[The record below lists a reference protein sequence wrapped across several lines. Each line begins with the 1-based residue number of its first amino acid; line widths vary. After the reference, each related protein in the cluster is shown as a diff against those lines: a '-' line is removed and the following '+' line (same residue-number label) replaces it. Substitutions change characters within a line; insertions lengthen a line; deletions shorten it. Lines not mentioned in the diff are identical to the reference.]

1 MPFNVSAL
9 PPAVPFTVLSLVGW
23 PKLVKFFLFLFLFSN
38 CLLPFQDAVDRGWLL
53 DEASHFSGVLGLN
66 RLLLTGLEL
75 AKALAYLH
83 RLDILHGDL
92 TGGNVM
98 LTSAPVTKDD
108 PRGFTVKVKAVSEI
122 EMQHTATQLT
132 QGTSS
137 VKGTAATSRERGM
150 IFVPDGH

>member
-1 MPFNVSAL
+1 MSFSVSAL
-9 PPAVPFTVLSLVGW
+9 PPALPFTVTSLVGW
-23 PKLVKFFLFLFLFSN
+23 PKLVNFFLFLFSN

-75 AKALAYLH
+75 AKALTYLH

-108 PRGFTVKVKAVSEI
+108 PRGFTVKVKAASEI
-122 EMQHTATQLT
+122 EM
-132 QGTSS
+132 
-137 VKGTAATSRERGM
+137 
-150 IFVPDGH
+150 

>member
-1 MPFNVSAL
+1 M
-9 PPAVPFTVLSLVGW
+9 
-23 PKLVKFFLFLFLFSN
+23 
-38 CLLPFQDAVDRGWLL
+38 DRGWLL

-98 LTSAPVTKDD
+98 LSAAPVTKDD
-108 PRGFTVKVKAVSEI
+108 PRGFTVKASLLLNLGCKGHPI
-122 EMQHTATQLT
+122 EHTK
-132 QGTSS
+132 SS
-137 VKGTAATSRERGM
+137 WMMSR
-150 IFVPDGH
+150 

>member
-1 MPFNVSAL
+1 M
-9 PPAVPFTVLSLVGW
+9 
-23 PKLVKFFLFLFLFSN
+23 
-38 CLLPFQDAVDRGWLL
+38 PFQDAVDRGWLL

-108 PRGFTVKVKAVSEI
+108 PRGFTVKVKLLIKGQKDSP
-122 EMQHTATQLT
+122 MGHT
-132 QGTSS
+132 
-137 VKGTAATSRERGM
+137 TAAIDVLKELDSSKSQELL
-150 IFVPDGH
+150 

>member
-1 MPFNVSAL
+1 M
-9 PPAVPFTVLSLVGW
+9 
-23 PKLVKFFLFLFLFSN
+23 
-38 CLLPFQDAVDRGWLL
+38 DRGWLL

-108 PRGFTVKVKAVSEI
+108 PRGFTVKV
-122 EMQHTATQLT
+122 
-132 QGTSS
+132 GSS
-137 VKGTAATSRERGM
+137 VCSFHITKIIRMLPSIG
-150 IFVPDGH
+150 